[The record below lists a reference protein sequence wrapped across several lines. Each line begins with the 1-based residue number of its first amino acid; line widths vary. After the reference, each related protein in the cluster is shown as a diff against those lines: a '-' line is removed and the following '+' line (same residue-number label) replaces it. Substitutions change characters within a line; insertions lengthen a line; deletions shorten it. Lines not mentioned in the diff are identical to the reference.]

1 MGLTLHNTGS
11 WWNGPHKLLPRWLAL
26 SPKSLEVSQTGSRK
40 GELNVEEGEDKLE
53 SQDELE
59 PMGTD

>member
-1 MGLTLHNTGS
+1 MGLTLHNMGS
-11 WWNGPHKLLPRWLAL
+11 WWNSPHKLLPQWLAL
-26 SPKSLEVSQTGSRK
+26 SLKSLEVSQTGSRK